1 VKDNEHI
8 DIRKILHAYNLSPSP
23 DIAASIILLSEAQ
36 SKGLTFHIE
45 EPPDMISKI
54 SGYDALFITG
64 LSKDYVDKRE
74 FSIFI
79 SLREL
84 LQNALDEEELVRGQP
99 HVQFE
104 QDKYGTWII
113 DRGRG
118 LKLESLRMG
127 ESNKECWMR
136 GYYGEGLKLAASYLT
151 LNHFPVYIFTRDMV
165 FKFLVLPRDAQ
176 NPGIFI
182 LLGRAKEEVPGT
194 RILLYGYK
202 PDPEFMKKLVRFW
215 NSKLT
220 EKLVAEEKFS
230 SRDCP
235 KEMPSAIFDFPN
247 ELYIRNMYA
256 GEMSQVAKRKSLLSY
271 DLWWVRLDVSRKL
284 MTQTTPLLFLE
295 IAAVLGLSRTAREKF
310 TEKLIETG
318 MLKTKKTGEG
328 IVIEFNPIFSI
339 VEGHLFVYAF
349 PEGMFDAFTEGL
361 NLKDKKDFIRR
372 VSSPEETEVALSRG
386 LIPMIVPHEISDR
399 FSSISPLQKDNPNS

>member
-1 VKDNEHI
+1 MKEDQHM
-8 DIRKILHAYNLSPSP
+8 DIRKILHAYNLSP
-23 DIAASIILLSEAQ
+23 DIGASIIPLSEAERR
-36 SKGLTFHIE
+36 GLKVHIE
-45 EPPDMISKI
+45 EPSHMISKI
-54 SGYDALFITG
+54 SGYDALFVTG

-74 FSIFI
+74 FNLFI

-104 QDKYGTWII
+104 QNSYGTWII

-118 LKLESLRMG
+118 LKLEALRMG

-165 FKFLVLPRDAQ
+165 FKFLVLPVDTK

-182 LLGRAKEEVPGT
+182 LLGRSKEEVPGT

-202 PDPEFMKKLVRFW
+202 PDPGFMEKIVRFW
-215 NSKLT
+215 NSELT
-220 EKLVAEEKFS
+220 ERLIVEEKFA

-247 ELYIRNMYA
+247 VLYIRNMYA

-284 MTQTTPLLFLE
+284 MTQTTPHLFLE
-295 IAAVLGLSRTAREKF
+295 IATVLGLSRDAREKF
-310 TEKLIETG
+310 TEKLVETG
-318 MLKTKKTGEG
+318 MLKTKKIGEG
-328 IVIEFNPIFSI
+328 LAIEFNPIFSI

-349 PEGMFDAFTEGL
+349 PEGMLDAFADIL
-361 NLKDKKDFIRR
+361 QLKDKKDLIRR
-372 VSSPEETEVALSRG
+372 VSTPEEVEVAISRG
-386 LIPMIVPHEISDR
+386 LIPMVVPHEISDR
-399 FSSISPLQKDNPNS
+399 FSSISPLQKDNPGL

>member
-1 VKDNEHI
+1 MKDDQHM
-8 DIRKILHAYNLSPSP
+8 DIRKILHTYNLSP

-36 SKGLTFHIE
+36 RRGLTLDIE
-45 EPPDMISKI
+45 EPPDMAPKI
-54 SGYDALFITG
+54 SGYDALFVTG

-74 FSIFI
+74 FNLFI

-99 HVQFE
+99 DVQFQ
-104 QDKYGTWII
+104 QDTYGTWII

-118 LKLESLRMG
+118 LKLGALRMG

-136 GYYGEGLKLAASYLT
+136 GYYGEGLKLAASHLT

-165 FKFLVLPRDAQ
+165 FKFVVLQGDTE

-182 LLGRAKEEVPGT
+182 LLGRSKEEVEGT
-194 RILLYGYK
+194 KILLYGYK
-202 PDPEFMKKLVRFW
+202 PEPEFMKKIVRFW
-215 NSKLT
+215 NSELT
-220 EKLVAEEKFS
+220 ERLIAEEKFS

-247 ELYIRNMYA
+247 VLYIRNMYA

-284 MTQTTPLLFLE
+284 MTQTTPQLFLE
-295 IAAVLGLSRTAREKF
+295 IATVLGLSRDAREKF

-318 MLKTKKTGEG
+318 MLKTKKIGEG
-328 IVIEFNPIFSI
+328 LAIEFDPIFSI

-349 PEGMFDAFTEGL
+349 PDGMLDAFTEML
-361 NLKDKKDFIRR
+361 HLKDKKDLIRR
-372 VSSPEETEVALSRG
+372 VSTPEEVEGALSRG
-386 LIPMIVPHEISDR
+386 LIPMVVPHEISDR
-399 FSSISPLQKDNPNS
+399 FHTVSPLQKDNPGS

>member
-1 VKDNEHI
+1 VKDNQHM
-8 DIRKILHAYNLSPSP
+8 DIRKVLHAYNLSP
-23 DIAASIILLSEAQ
+23 DIAASIILVSEAQ
-36 SKGLTFHIE
+36 RRGLKFHIE

-54 SGYDALFITG
+54 SGYDALFVTG

-74 FSIFI
+74 FNLFI

-99 HVQFE
+99 DVQFE
-104 QDKYGTWII
+104 QNTSGTWII

-118 LKLESLRMG
+118 LKLEALRMG

-151 LNHFPVYIFTRDMV
+151 LNHFPVYIFTRDLV
-165 FKFLVLPRDAQ
+165 FRFLVLPGDTQ

-182 LLGRAKEEVPGT
+182 LLGKSKEEVAGT
-194 RILLYGYK
+194 KILLYGYK
-202 PDPEFMKKLVRFW
+202 PDPGFMKKIVRFW
-215 NSKLT
+215 NSELT
-220 EKLVAEEKFS
+220 GKLVVEEKFS

-284 MTQTTPLLFLE
+284 MTQTTPHLFLE
-295 IAAVLGLSRTAREKF
+295 IATVLGLSRTARETL

-318 MLKTKKTGEG
+318 MLKKKKIGEG
-328 IVIEFNPIFSI
+328 LAIEFNPIFSI

-349 PEGMFDAFTEGL
+349 PEGMLDAFTEVL
-361 NLKDKKDFIRR
+361 NLKNKKDLIRR
-372 VSSPEETEVALSRG
+372 VSTPEEVEIAISRG
-386 LIPMIVPHEISDR
+386 LIPMVIPHEISDR
-399 FSSISPLQKDNPNS
+399 FSSISPLQKDNPGS